1 MRSDRQ
7 WQNGRR
13 NGAMMVL
20 IAFCLP
26 LCLIMAAF
34 AVNVAWMQLVRTE
47 LRTGTDAAARAGAEG
62 LSLYQDTKTA
72 QAKAIEAAARNR
84 VAGQPLTITGSNIE
98 FGNSRQA
105 TEAVRFLFTSGG
117 SSPNAVRVT

>member
-34 AVNVAWMQLVRTE
+34 AVNVAWMQLVRTD

-62 LSLYQDTKTA
+62 LSLYQNTKTA

-84 VAGQPLTITGSNIE
+84 VAGAPPTNNG
-98 FGNSRQA
+98 GNK
-105 TEAVRFLFTSGG
+105 
-117 SSPNAVRVT
+117 RVGE